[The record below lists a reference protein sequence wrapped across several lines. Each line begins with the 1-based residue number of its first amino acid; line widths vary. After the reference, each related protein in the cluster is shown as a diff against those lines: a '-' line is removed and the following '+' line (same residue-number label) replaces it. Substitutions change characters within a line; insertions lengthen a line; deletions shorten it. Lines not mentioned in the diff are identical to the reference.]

1 MRPRNARTLESSP
14 LAARPP
20 RPRTGPQ
27 SACPRRPAA
36 FRRRGAPPRIAGH
49 PQVLRTGTRHLGA
62 ALRGPAGQDGP
73 ILSDPGRTV
82 DQTRERKEPHHQSGS
97 FRPETGRPRSRIGH
111 CPGTAQRSPG
121 RRPQHQNGPGQTL
134 NCSHHPRGGY
144 QGPDGQRSRPCRPR
158 GHPDVLG
165 QNPRRTRPAPPRT
178 ADAKPRN
185 GSRRPSPPGPSQTG
199 LNQHGSKQH
208 GRNRSPHDCCRR
220 APNQYG
226 PRQRCPNQ
234 HHGVRRTSPCS
245 HRTFRHTAAHPD
257 PNRWHGPSQHGP
269 NRHRGQQHR
278 GGRRSGALPRP
289 MSRHTAAHPRRY
301 RSREPSQYRR
311 RRRGSRW
318 RRCRLRRPNG
328 VRPHWDGPH
337 WDGRWSRPCPIG
349 R

>member
-27 SACPRRPAA
+27 SA
-36 FRRRGAPPRIAGH
+36 FRRRGAQPRIAGH

-121 RRPQHQNGPGQTL
+121 CRPQHQNGPGQTL

-165 QNPRRTRPAPPRT
+165 QDPRRTRPAPPRT

-185 GSRRPSPPGPSQTG
+185 GSRRPSPPGPSQ
-199 LNQHGSKQH
+199 NDPIQHG
-208 GRNRSPHDCCRR
+208 
-220 APNQYG
+220 
-226 PRQRCPNQ
+226 PNQ
-234 HHGVRRTSPCS
+234 HRGQQHHGGRRNGALPRPMSRHTARPHRCRSHGPSRGREPGRTSPCS
-245 HRTFRHTAAHPD
+245 CQGSRHTAAHPD
-257 PNRWHGPSQHGP
+257 RNRWHGP

-278 GGRRSGALPRP
+278 GGRRNGALPRP
-289 MSRHTAAHPRRY
+289 MSRHTAAHPRCY

-311 RRRGSRW
+311 RRRRSRW

-337 WDGRWSRPCPIG
+337 WAGRWSHPCPIG